1 MIANKIKIFGEM
13 TMTSNKEELRDDQLD
28 EAIQLIAK
36 GAEMLGFAV
45 AIPQPK
51 DENELVQGLIL
62 GTDEYI
68 DQMCE
73 CHNKL
78 FGDENEDNE

>member
-1 MIANKIKIFGEM
+1 MSDNK
-13 TMTSNKEELRDDQLD
+13 ELRDDQLE

-51 DENELVQGLIL
+51 DEDEVVQGLIL

-73 CHNKL
+73 CHSKL
-78 FGDENEDNE
+78 FGDASEDDE

>member
-1 MIANKIKIFGEM
+1 MADMSDKKVNEVLQHDEL
-13 TMTSNKEELRDDQLD
+13 TEEQLD
-28 EAIQLIAK
+28 EAIKLIAR

-51 DENELVQGLIL
+51 GEDDIVKGLIL
-62 GTDEYI
+62 GTDEYV

-78 FGDENEDNE
+78 FGDEDETDSE